1 MMPHFGEHL
10 RSPLWAVGIK
20 RGSRQDAGETV
31 VQVYVTYDMQILFI
45 FFLALSETCYGLRS
59 TVQID
64 PPSAVSCH
72 EGDTKEGGCRSLC
85 RWLDI
90 TLSSVNGQC
99 DVYVKMLEAKGY
111 KNRLVGRPSSMAPI
125 VKVLMTNIK
134 EEAQLTRSQVLLRQ
148 IDLVP
153 EQKRTGKYLNEI
165 EELRN
170 RVMKLLKQ
178 KEPDFDPPSASC
190 QEGDTQVEG
199 CQSVCRWL
207 DLTKSS
213 TNGQCDDYVKSL
225 EAKGYKKYRKWKIF
239 GHPSPM
245 DPVLGLLTSN
255 CRKEE
260 LSFYLAGLAELIKK
274 MKKEGKIDRYQE
286 ELEELQKHVTDT
298 LEVQAIT
305 IDEDYEDDTEPLP
318 RCDLNMPVEAGDI
331 VTFEVGGPDFEK
343 DVSQTLTQMNA
354 EAEALRLNKLTF
366 SYGPHFDYSNT
377 FNTSSPEKETVNET
391 KGAKAKRYT
400 VLGLKHGANAF
411 VKVCKAFADVGWN
424 LLKGIGDLGIF
435 LGKVVGKSAVWTGAK
450 VTALYA
456 HVRQTTPH
464 TDKIHWTHT
473 ELAIGK
479 NQLQAAVYPDG
490 VQEQDLCWMGEPK
503 PRSGY
508 GVRGD
513 QIIISRFVGD
523 GTLDAQKYRTLAAE
537 RAKMWAKHLK
547 HYSDTVGQWHRA
559 VFGNLG
565 HDFSKDFGKCTLHW

>member
-1 MMPHFGEHL
+1 
-10 RSPLWAVGIK
+10 
-20 RGSRQDAGETV
+20 
-31 VQVYVTYDMQILFI
+31 
-45 FFLALSETCYGLRS
+45 
-59 TVQID
+59 
-64 PPSAVSCH
+64 
-72 EGDTKEGGCRSLC
+72 
-85 RWLDI
+85 
-90 TLSSVNGQC
+90 
-99 DVYVKMLEAKGY
+99 
-111 KNRLVGRPSSMAPI
+111 
-125 VKVLMTNIK
+125 
-134 EEAQLTRSQVLLRQ
+134 
-148 IDLVP
+148 
-153 EQKRTGKYLNEI
+153 
-165 EELRN
+165 
-170 RVMKLLKQ
+170 
-178 KEPDFDPPSASC
+178 
-190 QEGDTQVEG
+190 
-199 CQSVCRWL
+199 
-207 DLTKSS
+207 
-213 TNGQCDDYVKSL
+213 
-225 EAKGYKKYRKWKIF
+225 
-239 GHPSPM
+239 
-245 DPVLGLLTSN
+245 
-255 CRKEE
+255 
-260 LSFYLAGLAELIKK
+260 
-274 MKKEGKIDRYQE
+274 
-286 ELEELQKHVTDT
+286 
-298 LEVQAIT
+298 
-305 IDEDYEDDTEPLP
+305 
-318 RCDLNMPVEAGDI
+318 
-331 VTFEVGGPDFEK
+331 
-343 DVSQTLTQMNA
+343 MNA

>member
-1 MMPHFGEHL
+1 
-10 RSPLWAVGIK
+10 
-20 RGSRQDAGETV
+20 
-31 VQVYVTYDMQILFI
+31 
-45 FFLALSETCYGLRS
+45 
-59 TVQID
+59 
-64 PPSAVSCH
+64 
-72 EGDTKEGGCRSLC
+72 
-85 RWLDI
+85 
-90 TLSSVNGQC
+90 
-99 DVYVKMLEAKGY
+99 MLEAKGY
-111 KNRLVGRPSSMAPI
+111 KNRL
-125 VKVLMTNIK
+125 
-134 EEAQLTRSQVLLRQ
+134 VLLRQ

-178 KEPDFDPPSASC
+178 KEPDFVSQRQVDPPSASC

-207 DLTKSS
+207 ELRHTSGSVDGREGVL
-213 TNGQCDDYVKSL
+213 CRL
-225 EAKGYKKYRKWKIF
+225 AKGRCMVVKCMLCGAPAVNQPR
-239 GHPSPM
+239 
-245 DPVLGLLTSN
+245 
-255 CRKEE
+255 

-305 IDEDYEDDTEPLP
+305 IDEDYDTWHNQREDDTEPLP
-318 RCDLNMPVEAGDI
+318 RCDLNMPVEAREARDAGDI

-343 DVSQTLTQMNA
+343 DVSQTLRLGQRDVLSREGDGSWTQMNA

-559 VFGNLG
+559 VFGRCIKSWG
-565 HDFSKDFGKCTLHW
+565 TPGDPDYFEAVTPEKIKEGSERVD